1 MSFELSGD
9 GRVALITGAAA
20 GLGRAT
26 AEVFAEAGYRL
37 ALVDVDG
44 EGAAALVAEL
54 RDRGAAAICS
64 AADVSVPTQVEAAF
78 ADASRAWGGIDFVFH
93 AAGILG
99 PPALIDVADDDGLA
113 RVVDV
118 NLMGTIYVCKRAVRA
133 LKARNG
139 GAIVTVASIAAEVG
153 TASHPAYC
161 AAKGGVVALTR
172 SIARGCGRFN
182 VRINC
187 LCPGSILGTNLATSA
202 QGRPLTAEERQQ
214 QAIGLMRCIPLGRA
228 AQPRDVASLA
238 LYLAS
243 PLARHVHGAVLTIDG
258 GESLRVESPPRDEA
272 ALALAASFPHGRPG
286 TPATQGG
293 ANHEQRRN

>member
-1 MSFELSGD
+1 VSFELGGD
-9 GRVALITGAAA
+9 GRVALITGAAS

-37 ALVDVDG
+37 ALVDVDA
-44 EGAAALVAEL
+44 EGLAGVAGVL
-54 RDRGAAAICS
+54 ARRGVEVCWF
-64 AADVSVPTQVEAAF
+64 AADVSSPSEVETAF
-78 ADASRAWGGIDFVFH
+78 DGALRAWEGIDFVFH

-99 PPALIDVADDDGLA
+99 PPALIDVAEDDDLA
-113 RVVDV
+113 SVVAVD
-118 NLMGTIYVCKRAVRA
+118 LMGTIYVCKRAVRA

-139 GAIVTVASIAAEVG
+139 GAILTVASIAAEVG
-153 TASHPAYC
+153 SASHPAYC

-187 LCPGSILGTNLATSA
+187 LCPGSILGTNLAMSA
-202 QGRPLTAEERQQ
+202 QGRPLTAAERQQ
-214 QAIGLMRCIPLGRA
+214 QAVGLMRCIPLGRA
-228 AQPRDVASLA
+228 AQPRDVAGLA

-258 GESLRVESPPRDEA
+258 GESLRVESPPRGEQGLA
-272 ALALAASFPHGRPG
+272 AAASFPHGRPA
-286 TPATQGG
+286 TPATPGG
-293 ANHEQRRN
+293 NYP